1 MMGCDISVYCTLQS
15 IMCRSNKCSNPNIC
29 SFSNEE
35 YVVSLIVLGD
45 RKSNPQGR
53 LFYLDPNFCTLT
65 SETKLPTG
73 DHYTIHPAAVLQ
85 HFDQLTIRIGR
96 RCIIDWQQLN
106 MR

>member
-53 LFYLDPNFCTLT
+53 LFHLDPNFCTLT

-73 DHYTIHPAAVLQ
+73 DHFTSSRGASTYRPINYQDRAEMY
-85 HFDQLTIRIGR
+85 
-96 RCIIDWQQLN
+96 N
-106 MR
+106 